1 MASKSAH
8 QRPAVVEQLL
18 RIVRAIHEQGTTIVL
33 VEHHMD
39 VVMTVCDTVTVLNYG
54 RKLAQGTPAEI
65 QRSPEVIE
73 AYLGSAHALA

>member
-1 MASKSAH
+1 
-8 QRPAVVEQLL
+8 
-18 RIVRAIHEQGTTIVL
+18 VL

-54 RKLAQGTPAEI
+54 KKLAQGTPAEI